1 MSDGVDSNNPKIIIT
16 SGHPISAISNAI
28 TSSDS
33 ANSAGVDNSKSNKK
47 GKGKGGPDNG
57 KFKYRG
63 VRQRS
68 WGKWVAEIREPRK
81 RTRRWLGTFATAED
95 AARAY
100 DRAAVI
106 LYGSRAQLNLQT
118 SCGGGRASDG
128 GGDGASGQS
137 SSRSSSYS
145 STQNLRPLLPRPSGF
160 GLTFSTPP
168 LLPPVASFGG
178 LANYVPNGFYPT
190 EQHPN
195 IVHSTQ
201 NLGSVHQ
208 RYGPSDVKNIE
219 SAPTIPNPNNHQQQ
233 NFQDLDSQQRQNYCV
248 YDQINSIT
256 TVAPSFSQALTG
268 PLVAPDI
275 SDPVVT
281 GSAAS
286 PALWPLTNDDEYPTA
301 NIWDYDDP
309 FLFDI

>member
-1 MSDGVDSNNPKIIIT
+1 MSADSNNPNNIIT
-16 SGHPISAISNAI
+16 CGHPISVTT

-33 ANSAGVDNSKSNKK
+33 TTATGVDISKSNKR

-106 LYGSRAQLNLQT
+106 LYGSRAQLNLQI
-118 SCGGGRASDG
+118 SGGGGSAS
-128 GGDGASGQS
+128 GASGQS
-137 SSRSSSYS
+137 SSRSSSS

-168 LLPPVASFGG
+168 LPPPVASVGG
-178 LANYVPNGFYPT
+178 VANYVPYGFYSI
-190 EQHPN
+190 EQYPN
-195 IVHSTQ
+195 VVQSTQ
-201 NLGSVHQ
+201 NLGLVHQ
-208 RYGPSDVKNIE
+208 RYGTSDVKNIE
-219 SAPTIPNPNNHQQQ
+219 SGPTIPNPNNHQQQ
-233 NFQDLDSQQRQNYCV
+233 NFQDLHSQQRQNYCV
-248 YDQINSIT
+248 YDQINSIAN
-256 TVAPSFSQALTG
+256 VAPSFSQAITE

-275 SDPVVT
+275 SDPVVPD
-281 GSAAS
+281 SAAS
-286 PALWPLTNDDEYPTA
+286 PALWPLPIDDDEYPTA